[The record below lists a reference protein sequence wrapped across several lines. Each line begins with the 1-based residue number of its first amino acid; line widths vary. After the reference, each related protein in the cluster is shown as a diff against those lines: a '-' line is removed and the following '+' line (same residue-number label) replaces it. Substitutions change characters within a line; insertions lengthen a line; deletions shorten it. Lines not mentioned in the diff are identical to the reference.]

1 MLTNSISIPKGVVAR
16 GGSEDGD
23 TEAAVAAG
31 GPQERTQRLRPDGEA
46 AGGGFGGGGC
56 FERRQP
62 AGRAAPLG
70 RHQEQRRVALQV
82 LCTGVG

>member
-1 MLTNSISIPKGVVAR
+1 MNLLTNPISIPKGVVAR

-46 AGGGFGGGGC
+46 AGGGFGGGYL
-56 FERRQP
+56 ERR
-62 AGRAAPLG
+62 
-70 RHQEQRRVALQV
+70 
-82 LCTGVG
+82 